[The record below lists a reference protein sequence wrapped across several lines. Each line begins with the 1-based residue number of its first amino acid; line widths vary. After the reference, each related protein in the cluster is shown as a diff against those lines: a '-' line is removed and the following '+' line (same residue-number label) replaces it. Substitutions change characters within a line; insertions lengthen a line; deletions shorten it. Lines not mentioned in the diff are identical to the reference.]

1 MFQQRP
7 SSSNHS
13 IPGMPVM
20 PGMSN
25 IPGIL
30 GPGPGPGPHMMRTPR
45 SPFPRPPF
53 PMIHSDPGGYNY
65 FIVHDVMHDF
75 VM

>member
-7 SSSNHS
+7 SPSNHS

-25 IPGIL
+25 MPGIL

-45 SPFPRPPF
+45 TPFPRSPF
-53 PMIHSDPGGYNY
+53 PMIHSDPGGYNL
-65 FIVHDVMHDF
+65 
-75 VM
+75 